1 MPAVKYNIYAEQ
13 GADQVIWLEYYYKN
27 GPRIDISNFTAE
39 MQVRRSF
46 RDTGV
51 LMFASTSGL
60 TGGGITGDFIIGS
73 TMSSGVPGIGGISM
87 NVSLTGGVGFT
98 GGIRIKLDRMTMDN
112 MPAGKHVYDLKLI
125 NNLNQ
130 AMRFTEGTFEVPAQ
144 VTRSK

>member
-39 MQVRRSF
+39 MQVRRSVK
-46 RDTGV
+46 DSGV
-51 LMFASTSGL
+51 LIFVSTSGL
-60 TGGGITGDFIIGS
+60 TGGGLTGEFIAGS
-73 TMSSGVPGIGGISM
+73 TMSPGIPGLGGISM

-98 GGIRIKLDRMTMDN
+98 GGIRIKIDRPTMDN
-112 MPAGKHVYDLKLI
+112 IPHGKHVYDLKLI

-130 AMRFTEGTFEVPAQ
+130 SMRFTEGTFEVPPQ
-144 VTRSK
+144 VTRTN